1 MTKPSHLARIQL
13 STVGLE
19 FVHGQGRNKRDQKG
33 TVLFGKRIDY
43 NQMTPSSNSLY
54 VVHSNRKG
62 RLFGAADVT
71 NSADNEIDKPAGTQN
86 QDHWV

>member
-13 STVGLE
+13 STE
-19 FVHGQGRNKRDQKG
+19 EQKG
-33 TVLFGKRIDY
+33 AALFGKQIDY
-43 NQMTPSSNSLY
+43 NQMTPTSNSLY

-71 NSADNEIDKPAGTQN
+71 NSAGNEIDKLACTQN